1 MKWKPQDIK
10 AELVRRDITQTEI
23 ALALGKSR
31 TAVQKVILGELVS
44 DAIRQEIARR
54 LGVSAEEIWPDYY
67 LAPRQRPGRRRKAG

>member
-1 MKWKPQDIK
+1 MKWKPQDIM
-10 AELVRRDITQTEI
+10 AELVRRKITQTEI
-23 ALALGKSR
+23 AEGLGKSPS
-31 TAVQKVILGELVS
+31 AVHRVINGILVS